1 MWLLCSFESRIL
13 YSVAIAKDMI
23 MFLLEVDLQKPY
35 GVHTHIHSRHDL
47 LQIWC
52 LAVLASYERCRNV
65 LMCRVAILSHYIVR
79 YMFTSDIHARYEA
92 V

>member
-1 MWLLCSFESRIL
+1 MWLLCSFESRSQ
-13 YSVAIAKDMI
+13 YSVAIAEDMSYD
-23 MFLLEVDLQKPY
+23 FARSRLAETLRS
-35 GVHTHIHSRHDL
+35 THAYSRHDL
-47 LQIWC
+47 LQLWC
-52 LAVLASYERCRNV
+52 LAVLASYERCRKV